1 MRQRGR
7 FAGFSINVSNTGA
20 INSSTLCYKDGPL
33 LPPLDFTTSCFQ
45 HGRYVIFYNE
55 RLNDITY
62 PEGYEDYISYT
73 ELCEVIVLGC
83 NLGLYGTD
91 CDMNCPINCK
101 DQMCDIVNGTC
112 FGCEFGWTGDTCKQE
127 CPDGRYGL
135 GCNERCTGY
144 CKHNQSC
151 NHVTGLCD
159 LGCANGYIGAQCN
172 KVLGFMEKNALVFAH
187 RTAPLADTQMGI
199 VSVLRD

>member
-7 FAGFSINVSNTGA
+7 FAGFSIYVSNTGA

-73 ELCEVIVLGC
+73 ELCEVIVLGNILHYC
-83 NLGLYGTD
+83 LS
-91 CDMNCPINCK
+91 K
-101 DQMCDIVNGTC
+101 TC
-112 FGCEFGWTGDTCKQE
+112 FFIMF
-127 CPDGRYGL
+127 Y
-135 GCNERCTGY
+135 Y
-144 CKHNQSC
+144 
-151 NHVTGLCD
+151 
-159 LGCANGYIGAQCN
+159 
-172 KVLGFMEKNALVFAH
+172 VLLFLSRSDILNIF
-187 RTAPLADTQMGI
+187 D
-199 VSVLRD
+199 